1 MYNNQISHRV
11 HRNAFESLALKNSNN
26 SIEHSEHSGL
36 TIERKY
42 TYRGGE
48 HVDVDDLFMSKSCQ
62 IQYLL
67 RTNIGIAEITDN
79 FLDKSTNSNNY
90 IAWFLLSLVVLL
102 TRF

>member
-1 MYNNQISHRV
+1 MYNNQILRRV

-26 SIEHSEHSGL
+26 SIEHSEHSGF
-36 TIERKY
+36 TMERKY
-42 TYRGGE
+42 TFRGGGE

-90 IAWFLLSLVVLL
+90 IACFLLS
-102 TRF
+102 